1 LHSTNAPL
9 AGCAIILNDEEKTLD
24 ECRWFCKKYEHATDT
39 FRLPSAASRAL
50 HGNPDVFRGGP
61 EQKFWMRQ
69 VKIMDFA
76 LLDEKSRNT
85 FQFTDGN
92 RVKWTE
98 NGKSDGN
105 PYGLKEL
112 DPELYALYGHQM
124 NVSGS
129 PLTALNYYFRA
140 YSLKPNDPIINLCLG
155 LAYIS
160 LAFKRQSSNR
170 QYQLQQGMSFISRYH
185 ESQFSREE
193 VCFHQEAEY
202 NMGVIWH
209 SLGLTHLALPA
220 YDKCIKLSSRVR
232 EEADVS
238 MLPAEDFAHEAVLAK
253 RSILAMNG
261 DLKGALK
268 LSREWLVL

>member
-1 LHSTNAPL
+1 
-9 AGCAIILNDEEKTLD
+9 
-24 ECRWFCKKYEHATDT
+24 
-39 FRLPSAASRAL
+39 
-50 HGNPDVFRGGP
+50 
-61 EQKFWMRQ
+61 
-69 VKIMDFA
+69 MDFS

-105 PYGLKEL
+105 PYQLKEL

-124 NVSGS
+124 NVGGS
-129 PLTALNYYFRA
+129 PGTALNYYFRA
-140 YSLKPNDPIINLCLG
+140 YALKPNDPIINLCLG

-160 LAFKRQSSNR
+160 LAFKRQSPNR
-170 QYQLQQGMSFISRYH
+170 QFQLQQGLTFIMRYYESRC
-185 ESQFSREE
+185 SREE
-193 VCFHQEAEY
+193 VCFRQEAEY
-202 NMGVIWH
+202 NIGVIWH
-209 SLGLTHLALPA
+209 SLGLVHLALPA
-220 YDKCIKLSSRVR
+220 YDQCIKLSACVR
-232 EEADVS
+232 EEENISQVR
-238 MLPAEDFAHEAVLAK
+238 MEDFAYEAALAK